1 VSSEQSTTELVSA
14 TRNGIIGFAGSA
26 VAAVAGLLL
35 SVIVGRSLGPA
46 ASGTFFVVVAVVT
59 VVTTA
64 GKMGADT
71 GLVWALSR
79 ARVLSGFGDLRQT
92 IGIAVIPSTV
102 ISGLLA
108 IACFISANPLAR
120 ALVDDASAERTAEL
134 LRVAAPFILLA
145 GPALVLVAGL
155 RGVGGIGS
163 FAVVQYLLLAAF
175 RTLLVAVAVFAG
187 TGLVGAMWAWCSPFL
202 VVLVVAGL
210 ILRRMVDIAVS
221 TSVAGAQRPRALV
234 AREFWRFSVGRALSS
249 VLEIAIVWSDVL
261 IVAALTGSRE
271 AGIYAAASRFV
282 TTGTLVEASL
292 RIAMGPELSS
302 RLAVRDLASATTLV
316 GITTQWIILLSWP
329 LYIAL
334 AIYAPV
340 LLGVF
345 GEGFRDGAAAL
356 AVLSVAMLVS
366 MATGNSQTVLLMS
379 GRSLWQTGNKAV
391 ALTAN
396 IALNFAL
403 VPRWGI
409 LGAATA
415 WAVTILV
422 DSTAV
427 VWQVRYLVGL
437 KLSIAPLL
445 SAMLYGSM
453 TFATVGLIVR
463 EVIGLNVVT
472 AGAGLAVSA
481 VIHVLLLRWRR
492 EHFHLGVLRSALRRR
507 PVIDRKPPAFTESP
521 TT

>member
-1 VSSEQSTTELVSA
+1 MSSQHAGTELASA
-14 TRNGIIGFAGSA
+14 ARNGLIGFAGSV

-35 SVIVGRSLGPA
+35 NVIVGRSLGPA
-46 ASGTFFVVVAVVT
+46 ASGAFFVVVAVVT

-64 GKMGADT
+64 GRMGADT
-71 GLVWALSR
+71 GLVWALPR
-79 ARVLSGFGDLRQT
+79 ARVLSGAADIRQT
-92 IGIAVIPSTV
+92 IGIAVIPSAV

-108 IACFISANPLAR
+108 LVCFVSATPLAR
-120 ALVDDASAERTAEL
+120 ALVDDASAGQTADL
-134 LRVAAPFILLA
+134 LRVAAPFIVFA

-155 RGVGGIGS
+155 RGVGGI
-163 FAVVQYLLLAAF
+163 AAYAIVQNLLLAAF
-175 RTLLVAVAVFAG
+175 RTLLVAVAVLAG

-202 VVLVVAGL
+202 AVLVVAGL
-210 ILRRMVDIAVS
+210 TLRRMVNLAVAA
-221 TSVAGAQRPRALV
+221 SVAGVPRPRAAV
-234 AREFWRFSVGRALSS
+234 AREFWAFSAGRTLSS

-302 RLAVRDLASATTLV
+302 RLAMRDLASATTLV
-316 GITTQWIILLSWP
+316 GITTQWIILMSWP

-334 AIYAPV
+334 AMYAPV
-340 LLGVF
+340 LLDVF

-379 GRSLWQTGNKAV
+379 GRSMWQTANKAV
-391 ALTAN
+391 ALTVN

-409 LGAATA
+409 LGAAVA
-415 WAVTILV
+415 WAATILV

-427 VWQVRYLVGL
+427 AWQVRYVVGL
-437 KLSIAPLL
+437 RLSIPPLL
-445 SAMLYGSM
+445 SAMLFGSV
-453 TFATVGLIVR
+453 TFTVVGLIVR
-463 EVIGLNVVT
+463 GFIGLNTVTVVV
-472 AGAGLAVSA
+472 GLVVSA
-481 VIHVLLLRWRR
+481 VVHLLVLRWRR
-492 EHFHLGVLRSALRRR
+492 EHFHFGALRSALSRGSLSD
-507 PVIDRKPPAFTESP
+507 PKPALTES
-521 TT
+521 TRT

>member
-1 VSSEQSTTELVSA
+1 MSAEQNTAEFVSA
-14 TRNGIIGFAGSA
+14 ARNGMIGFAGSV
-26 VAAVAGLLL
+26 VAAAAGFLL
-35 SVIVGRSLGPA
+35 SVIMGRSLGPA

-71 GLVWALSR
+71 GLVWALPRS
-79 ARVLSGFGDLRQT
+79 RVLTEFGDLRQT
-92 IGIAVIPSTV
+92 IGIAVIPSAA

-108 IACFISANPLAR
+108 LACFVGANPLAR
-120 ALVDDASAERTAEL
+120 VLVDDASAEQTAEL
-134 LRVAAPFILLA
+134 LRIAAPFILLA

-155 RGVGGIGS
+155 RGVGGI
-163 FAVVQYLLLAAF
+163 AAYAIVQNLFLAAF
-175 RTLLVAVAVFAG
+175 RTLVVAVAVFAG
-187 TGLVGAMWAWCSPFL
+187 AGLVGAMWAWCSPFL
-202 VVLVVAGL
+202 VVFVIAGL
-210 ILRRMVDIAVS
+210 ILRRMVNVVVS
-221 TSVAGAQRPRALV
+221 TSVVGTPRRRALV
-234 AREFWRFSVGRALSS
+234 AREFWRFSGGRALSS

-292 RIAMGPELSS
+292 RIAIGPELSS

-340 LLGVF
+340 LLDVF

-366 MATGNSQTVLLMS
+366 MATGNSQAVLLMS

-403 VPRWGI
+403 VPRWGM

-427 VWQVRYLVGL
+427 VWQVRYLVGMR
-437 KLSIAPLL
+437 LSIAPLL
-445 SAMLYGSM
+445 NAMLFGSI
-453 TFATVGLIVR
+453 TFTTIGLIVR
-463 EVIGLNVVT
+463 EVVGLNVVT
-472 AGAGLAVSA
+472 AAAGLAVSA

-492 EHFHLGVLRSALRRR
+492 EHFHLGLLRGALRRR
-507 PVIDRKPPAFTESP
+507 PVIDTKPPALTESP

>member
-1 VSSEQSTTELVSA
+1 MSSEQNTTELVSA
-14 TRNGIIGFAGSA
+14 ARNGMIGFAGSV
-26 VAAVAGLLL
+26 VAAVSGLLL
-35 SVIVGRSLGPA
+35 NVIVGRSLGPA
-46 ASGTFFVVVAVVT
+46 ASGTFFVVVAVVA

-64 GKMGADT
+64 GRLGADT
-71 GLVWALSR
+71 GLVWALPRS
-79 ARVLSGFGDLRQT
+79 RVLSGFGDLRQT
-92 IGIAVIPSTV
+92 IGIAVIPCAV
-102 ISGLLA
+102 VSGLLA
-108 IACFISANPLAR
+108 LACFVSATPLAR
-120 ALVDDASAERTAEL
+120 ALVDDAAADQTAAL

-155 RGVGGIGS
+155 RGVGGIGAY
-163 FAVVQYLLLAAF
+163 AVVQNLLLAAL
-175 RTLLVAVAVFAG
+175 RTLLVAGAVFAG
-187 TGLVGAMWAWCSPFL
+187 AGLMGAMWAWCSPFL

-210 ILRRMVDIAVS
+210 ILRRMVDAANS
-221 TSVAGAQRPRALV
+221 TVVGTPRPRV
-234 AREFWRFSVGRALSS
+234 VVIREFWRFSAGRALSS

-302 RLAVRDLASATTLV
+302 RLVVGDIKSATTLV
-316 GITTQWIILLSWP
+316 SITTQWIILLSWP
-329 LYIAL
+329 LYIGL

-340 LLGVF
+340 LLDVF
-345 GEGFRDGAAAL
+345 GEGFRDGAGAL
-356 AVLSVAMLVS
+356 AILSVAMLVS

-422 DSTAV
+422 DSAAAL
-427 VWQVRYLVGL
+427 WQVRYLVGL
-437 KLSIAPLL
+437 RLSIGPLL
-445 SAMLYGSM
+445 SAMLYGSI
-453 TFATVGLIVR
+453 TFTTVGLIVR
-463 EVIGLNVVT
+463 EVIGLNVIT
-472 AGAGLAVSA
+472 AGAGLAVSLG
-481 VIHVLLLRWRR
+481 IHVLVLRWRR
-492 EHFHLGVLRSALRRR
+492 EHFNLGVLRSALRRR
-507 PVIDRKPPAFTESP
+507 PLIDREPPALTESH
-521 TT
+521 TI